1 MNDNTQ
7 HGIAPKPSGQ
17 PAVAVEI
24 RDLRKTFPGVV
35 AVDNVSFSIH
45 AGEVFCSSAP
55 TERARRSRWNA
66 SQAHSH
72 PIRAESR
79 YLASTRCDT
88 VDTCASGSGTSC
100 SRQFSRDTLRVEE
113 ALRLF
118 ASFYPVPVAVEDLL
132 RTVGLDGQRK
142 RAFGKLSG
150 GEKQRLSIA
159 LALVGSPQIV
169 VLDELT
175 TGLDPQ
181 GRRSVWRLI
190 DQIKGGG
197 VTTILVSH
205 YLDEVQRLA
214 DRLAIIVAG
223 RTQFVGTP
231 TELRA
236 AASAGSGATQS
247 LEDAYLDFLDRID
260 PTTTGRAA

>member
-7 HGIAPKPSGQ
+7 HDIASQSSGQ

-35 AVDNVSFSIH
+35 AVDNVSFSIL
-45 AGEVFCSSAP
+45 AGEVFCLLGPNGAGKTTTVECLAGALAPDSGRIEVLGLDPVRHRRHVRERVGYQLQSAVLP
-55 TERARRSRWNA
+55 
-66 SQAHSH
+66 
-72 PIRAESR
+72 
-79 YLASTRCDT
+79 
-88 VDTCASGSGTSC
+88 
-100 SRQFSRDTLRVEE
+100 DTLRVEE

-132 RTVGLDGQRK
+132 RTVGLNGQRK
-142 RAFGKLSG
+142 RAFGKLSD

-181 GRRSVWRLI
+181 GRRSVWHLI
-190 DQIKGGG
+190 DQIKGAG
-197 VTTILVSH
+197 VTIILVSH

-214 DRLAIIVAG
+214 DRLAIVVAG

>member
-7 HGIAPKPSGQ
+7 HDIASKSSGQ
-17 PAVAVEI
+17 PAVAVEV

-35 AVDNVSFSIH
+35 AVDNVSFSVH
-45 AGEVFCSSAP
+45 AGEVFCLLGPNGAGKTTTLECLAGALTPDSGRIEVLGLDPVRHRQLVRERVGYQLQSAVLP
-55 TERARRSRWNA
+55 
-66 SQAHSH
+66 
-72 PIRAESR
+72 
-79 YLASTRCDT
+79 
-88 VDTCASGSGTSC
+88 
-100 SRQFSRDTLRVEE
+100 DTLRVEE

-132 RTVGLDGQRK
+132 RTVGLAGQRK

-181 GRRSVWRLI
+181 GRRSVWHLI
-190 DQIKGGG
+190 DQIKGAG
-197 VTTILVSH
+197 VTIILVSH

-214 DRLAIIVAG
+214 DRLAIVVAG

-236 AASAGSGATQS
+236 AASAASGAVQS